1 MIGKFLPSDQT
12 DLFRMRL
19 DQMVNMRHELII
31 LSKELDWTWI
41 ESELSGYYAA
51 EGRPAIPVRT
61 MVGMLLLKQMFN
73 QSDETVIYRW
83 VENPYWQYFTG
94 EEFFQHKAPFDPSD
108 FVHFRKRVGENG
120 MEKVLSMTIRLHYGS
135 ESEPEVMIDTT
146 VQEKNITHPTD
157 SKLAYKIIKYCWRYA
172 EVLGIDLRQSYRF
185 VVKDLRLKMHNA
197 SHPKRQKAAR
207 RAQRRLRGIA
217 GRLVRDLWRKMD
229 KEALAMYQESLE
241 LFQQVLAQDRSTK
254 DKRYSLH
261 EPDAWCIAKGKSHKK
276 YEFGCKVSVARAS
289 DSGVIV
295 GMKSFKGNPYDGDT
309 LKDALDQVERIRVAA
324 GGTRPE
330 RATADR
336 GYKGRPQVGT
346 TKILTPGKGTKTQ
359 TANEKKKQRER
370 FRKRA
375 GIEPVI
381 GHLKSDHRMGRN
393 FLARAWG
400 DAVNC
405 LLAGSAFNLKMR
417 LNMIRASFY
426 SFLRRIWF
434 LWMQEIDFR
443 WVRMDQFIEEAN
455 IHGAFATQQLAYAKR

>member
-1 MIGKFLPSDQT
+1 
-12 DLFRMRL
+12 
-19 DQMVNMRHELII
+19 
-31 LSKELDWTWI
+31 
-41 ESELSGYYAA
+41 
-51 EGRPAIPVRT
+51 
-61 MVGMLLLKQMFN
+61 
-73 QSDETVIYRW
+73 
-83 VENPYWQYFTG
+83 
-94 EEFFQHKAPFDPSD
+94 
-108 FVHFRKRVGENG
+108 
-120 MEKVLSMTIRLHYGS
+120 
-135 ESEPEVMIDTT
+135 
-146 VQEKNITHPTD
+146 
-157 SKLAYKIIKYCWRYA
+157 
-172 EVLGIDLRQSYRF
+172 
-185 VVKDLRLKMHNA
+185 MHNA
-197 SHPKRQKAAR
+197 SHPKRLKEAR

-241 LFQQVLAQDRSTK
+241 LFQQVLAQDRTTK

-261 EPDAWCIAKGKSHKK
+261 EPDVWCIAKGKLRVIRPVPFNGQTDRTPVLVQSELRDTSLPLGHVASGYAPSRRLVSLAPFGVWPISGTYRMPRKK

-346 TKILTPGKGTKTQ
+346 TQILTPGKGTKTQ

-426 SFLRRIWF
+426 SFLRRIWS
-434 LWMQEIDFR
+434 LWTQEIAFR
-443 WVRMDQFIEEAN
+443 WVRMDQFIEGAN
-455 IHGAFATQQLAYAKR
+455 IHGAFATQQLAYAVR